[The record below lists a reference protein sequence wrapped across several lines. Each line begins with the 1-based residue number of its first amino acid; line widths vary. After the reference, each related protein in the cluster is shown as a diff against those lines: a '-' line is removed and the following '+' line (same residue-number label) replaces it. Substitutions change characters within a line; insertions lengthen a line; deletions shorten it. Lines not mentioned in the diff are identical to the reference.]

1 MAKWRLPKA
10 AEELHDDRCACEC
23 RQGAFLHSKLLSTP
37 LQVRLCHAN
46 NPRKTHYKEFLRTA
60 GVFWTDPYS
69 VCHGVD
75 KQCLHP
81 HLWWC
86 MACTAIENRFAP
98 QC

>member
-10 AEELHDDRCACEC
+10 AEELHDDICACEC

-37 LQVRLCHAN
+37 L
-46 NPRKTHYKEFLRTA
+46 A

-75 KQCLHP
+75 KQCLP
-81 HLWWC
+81 SPTSPGRLVVKATDIRRWLDD
-86 MACTAIENRFAP
+86 A
-98 QC
+98 